1 MASPGASLVDTGVS
15 TPGSTSRSTRVQ
27 EKEQL
32 QELNGRFVNYIEQ
45 VRKVKEE
52 KLILEAELQRL
63 KDQDNNEVDRI
74 KALLENELA
83 DARALI
89 DETAREK
96 AQQQLQAA
104 QYKAEADEL
113 KADVKE
119 LNEKFTSIEQK
130 LDAAETKN
138 NGLDAQLRTTI
149 IERNKLQKQVK
160 DYEAEIGELR
170 ERIEDLQ
177 DSFNKETLNKVAL
190 QNEIQ
195 TLKEEA
201 AFNKKMHDEE
211 VAALKNKLRGA
222 FGDSTDFAR
231 DITQQLEA
239 KLGRNIDD
247 LRDRIEQEVAQHKKE
262 MEDTYRDRINKL
274 EDQVAR
280 ETDAIRQLQSQLRE
294 LRGKLKDANDDVA
307 QLQKENAKLEDSCRQ
322 KDNQLSHLEQ
332 DYGDQIGQL
341 TEERRVLRQNY
352 DEKLKEYEQLLGLKV
367 QLDHEIATYRAL
379 LQEEENR
386 LNITPSPP
394 RRRPR
399 PVQCPSSEP
408 PPAKRSRV
416 DGDDTSA
423 SVQISD
429 VDPAGRFVQVKN
441 MSNQG
446 VQCMGRAYCGQKTL
460 SPCIDGVGLEH
471 LGAFRIVHSV
481 EAPDGTKSE
490 TVFRFHHKSKLQAQ
504 AAVTVWASKAVGAI
518 HTPPADIIWKGIEMW
533 GIRPKDYYQTYEW
546 PWRRGGIL
554 HSACPRGGELEPS
567 VPLQEPGQ
575 DPSFLRFPKDP
586 VDDAGPSSDDRMPA
600 EFTPVETEASDA
612 VWL

>member
-239 KLGRNIDD
+239 KAG
-247 LRDRIEQEVAQHKKE
+247 
-262 MEDTYRDRINKL
+262 
-274 EDQVAR
+274 
-280 ETDAIRQLQSQLRE
+280 
-294 LRGKLKDANDDVA
+294 
-307 QLQKENAKLEDSCRQ
+307 
-322 KDNQLSHLEQ
+322 
-332 DYGDQIGQL
+332 
-341 TEERRVLRQNY
+341 EE
-352 DEKLKEYEQLLGLKV
+352 
-367 QLDHEIATYRAL
+367 H
-379 LQEEENR
+379 
-386 LNITPSPP
+386 
-394 RRRPR
+394 
-399 PVQCPSSEP
+399 
-408 PPAKRSRV
+408 
-416 DGDDTSA
+416 
-423 SVQISD
+423 
-429 VDPAGRFVQVKN
+429 
-441 MSNQG
+441 
-446 VQCMGRAYCGQKTL
+446 
-460 SPCIDGVGLEH
+460 
-471 LGAFRIVHSV
+471 
-481 EAPDGTKSE
+481 
-490 TVFRFHHKSKLQAQ
+490 
-504 AAVTVWASKAVGAI
+504 
-518 HTPPADIIWKGIEMW
+518 
-533 GIRPKDYYQTYEW
+533 
-546 PWRRGGIL
+546 
-554 HSACPRGGELEPS
+554 
-567 VPLQEPGQ
+567 
-575 DPSFLRFPKDP
+575 
-586 VDDAGPSSDDRMPA
+586 
-600 EFTPVETEASDA
+600 
-612 VWL
+612 

>member
-15 TPGSTSRSTRVQ
+15 TPGSTSRSTRIQ

-63 KDQDNNEVDRI
+63 KEQENNEVDRI

-119 LNEKFTSIEQK
+119 LNEKVTSIEHK
-130 LDAAETKN
+130 LDAAETRN
-138 NGLDAQLRTTI
+138 NSQDAQLRTTI
-149 IERNKLQKQVK
+149 SEKNKLQKQVK
-160 DYEAEIGELR
+160 DYEAEIGELK

-211 VAALKNKLRGA
+211 LAALKNKLRGA
-222 FGDSTDFAR
+222 FGDTTDFAR

-262 MEDTYRDRINKL
+262 MEDTYRDRITKL

-280 ETDAIRQLQSQLRE
+280 ETDAIRQQQSQLRD
-294 LRGKLKDANDDVA
+294 LRGKLKDANDDVV
-307 QLQKENAKLEDSCRQ
+307 QLQKENAKLEGEKRD
-322 KDNQLSHLEQ
+322 KDEELTNLKQE
-332 DYGDQIGQL
+332 YGDQIDQL
-341 TEERRVLRQNY
+341 TDNHRTLRHNY

-408 PPAKRSRV
+408 PPAKRTRVGV
-416 DGDDTSA
+416 DGNDTA

-441 MSNQG
+441 MSNQ
-446 VQCMGRAYCGQKTL
+446 V
-460 SPCIDGVGLEH
+460 EH

-481 EAPDGTKSE
+481 EAPDGTTSE

-504 AAVTVWASKAVGAI
+504 AAVTVWASKALGAL
-518 HTPPADIIWKGIEMW
+518 HNPPADIIWKGIEMW
-533 GIRPKDYYQTYEW
+533 GSGPKTITKLMNGHGDVVASFTQRAPE
-546 PWRRGGIL
+546 
-554 HSACPRGGELEPS
+554 GESEQS
-567 VPLQEPGQ
+567 VPLQEPAQ
-575 DPSFLRFPKDP
+575 DSSIQSFPRLPEDP
-586 VDDAGPSSDDRMPA
+586 IDDAGPSTSDDHMPY
-600 EFTPVETEASDA
+600 EPTSVDTEPGSEHMFHQTGDPST
-612 VWL
+612 VKQRESCVVS